1 MTRSWVAL
9 GRCWDRFLVPL
20 VFLSGLP
27 WAILS
32 PFVIAIRSCRGRR
45 KVTNSP
51 PFDRGRG
58 SEAVA
63 TARILAHRATLDDV
77 YVWFLLGP
85 TLIHGAV
92 KLYYS
97 IQYSGSYWALSGHLG
112 AILGHLGAVT
122 PRALPVQTQ
131 GRGWGEG
138 PTPLD
143 EEEGGGM
150 RKRIGPPQPRALVG
164 LASRPWKRTA
174 AAGPASQRLL
184 CR

>member
-1 MTRSWVAL
+1 MGGFSGLAILGPPKLVSWGLLDTLL
-9 GRCWDRFLVPL
+9 GRPWALLGQFLVPL
-20 VFLSGLP
+20 VFLSGFS

-32 PFVIAIRSCRGRR
+32 PFVIAILLCRGRG

-92 KLYYS
+92 KLYCS

-112 AILGHLGAVT
+112 VILGHLGAVT

-131 GRGWGEG
+131 GRGWEEG
-138 PTPLD
+138 PAPPSAR
-143 EEEGGGM
+143 
-150 RKRIGPPQPRALVG
+150 RKGVG
-164 LASRPWKRTA
+164 
-174 AAGPASQRLL
+174 
-184 CR
+184 